1 MPLMRRY
8 FKSEE
13 ISKDVVGK
21 VGTGR
26 AGLSSAHAR
35 HNGLHQ
41 AGLPLP
47 VGARHR
53 WPQSKLPTLR
63 GGPCRS
69 TAHVHAVASL
79 VCADCAVPEL
89 R

>member
-1 MPLMRRY
+1 MQATFSELRPLTLEHLAGEEAEAMPLMRRY

-35 HNGLHQ
+35 HNGVHQ

-47 VGARHR
+47 VGARH
-53 WPQSKLPTLR
+53 
-63 GGPCRS
+63 
-69 TAHVHAVASL
+69 
-79 VCADCAVPEL
+79 
-89 R
+89 